1 MSAEMLAQV
10 KAVVIMER
18 EKEKEKQK
26 EELKDYVEMSRKA
39 SIELRKSK
47 FKEPQDKR
55 AVGFISE
62 LRYDV
67 EDFESSFKDLL
78 DDNKELVDLN
88 ENKEKVRQFLKSC
101 VTFGHKLNKKLERE
115 YEAYKV
121 ANNSSLGWGTE
132 KYYRQGAFFEDSLK
146 DNNSWLEK
154 DEVESAEDKLKRFR
168 NAERQ
173 AKMAAKDRT
182 KSTKKFYQR
191 GGRRRNRWDGA
202 AASGYSTPSSSA
214 AGGPSSFAYK
224 FGPQQLYQPPHSNPV
239 QCYHCDGFGHYKKN
253 CPKLK
258 RN

>member
-1 MSAEMLAQV
+1 MSPEMLAQV
-10 KAVVIMER
+10 KALVVLER

-26 EELKDYVEMSRKA
+26 EELKDYVAMSRKA

-67 EDFESSFKDLL
+67 EDFENLFKDLL
-78 DDNKELVDLN
+78 DDNKEFVDFN
-88 ENKEKVRQFLKSC
+88 ENKEKVTQFLKSC
-101 VTFGHKLNKKLERE
+101 ATFGHKLNKKLERE

-121 ANNSSLGWGTE
+121 ANNSDLGWSTE
-132 KYYRQGAFFEDSLK
+132 KFYRQGAFFEDSLK
-146 DNNSWLEK
+146 DNNSSWLEK

-173 AKMAAKDRT
+173 AKMAAKDKT
-182 KSTKKFYQR
+182 KSTKNFYQR
-191 GGRRRNRWDGA
+191 GGRRRNRWDEA
-202 AASGYSTPSSSA
+202 AASDSSTPSSP
-214 AGGPSSFAYK
+214 AGGSSSFAYK
-224 FGPQQLYQPPHSNPV
+224 FGSQQMYQPPHSNPV
-239 QCYHCDGFGHYKKN
+239 QCHLCDGFGHYKKN